1 MKNTRRFF
9 FRLGAIVLLVAIAA
23 CMMVIGRGHTV
34 YIDNKSLEYEGETY
48 APYYRATVYVNGE
61 RVSKLQPKER
71 ASATNIGQSFS
82 MTLELIKEKGGETET
97 VDIAIKLPYSMD
109 GIIVNIPGYMAGLPQ
124 DAWMSEFVSTPTA
137 AELQDEEI
145 PTEEEDVLAGAEF

>member
-1 MKNTRRFF
+1 MNKRRLA
-9 FRLGAIVLLVAIAA
+9 FRLGAIALLIAIAG

-34 YIDNKSLEYEGETY
+34 YVDNKSIDFDGETF

-61 RVSKLQPKER
+61 RLSKLQPKER
-71 ASATNIGQSFS
+71 TSATNIGQSFS

-97 VDIAIKLPYSMD
+97 VDIALKLPYNMD
-109 GIIVNIPGYMAGLPQ
+109 GIIVNIPGYMAGLPEE
-124 DAWMSEFVSTPTA
+124 AWMTEFVSVPTE
-137 AELQDEEI
+137 AEMQDEEI

>member
-1 MKNTRRFF
+1 MKNRRRFF
-9 FRLGAIVLLVAIAA
+9 FRLGAIVLLAAIAA

-137 AELQDEEI
+137 AEMQDEEI

>member
-1 MKNTRRFF
+1 MKNKRRFF
-9 FRLGAIVLLVAIAA
+9 FRLGAIVLLAAIAA

-137 AELQDEEI
+137 AEMQDEEI

>member
-1 MKNTRRFF
+1 MKNRRRFF
-9 FRLGAIVLLVAIAA
+9 FRLGAIVLLAAIAA

-82 MTLELIKEKGGETET
+82 MTLELIKDKDGETET
-97 VDIAIKLPYSMD
+97 VDIALKLPYNMD
-109 GIIVNIPGYMAGLPQ
+109 DIIVNIPGYMAGLPQ

-137 AELQDEEI
+137 AEMQDEEI

>member
-1 MKNTRRFF
+1 MKNKRRFF

-97 VDIAIKLPYSMD
+97 VDIALKLPYNMD

-137 AELQDEEI
+137 AEMQDEEI

>member
-1 MKNTRRFF
+1 M
-9 FRLGAIVLLVAIAA
+9 LLAAIAA

-82 MTLELIKEKGGETET
+82 MTLELIKDKDGETET
-97 VDIAIKLPYSMD
+97 VDIALKLPYNMD
-109 GIIVNIPGYMAGLPQ
+109 DIIVNIPGYMAGLPQ

-137 AELQDEEI
+137 AEMQDEEI

>member
-1 MKNTRRFF
+1 MKNKRRFF
-9 FRLGAIVLLVAIAA
+9 FRLGAIALLVAIAA

-34 YIDNKSLEYEGETY
+34 YIDNKSLDYNGETY

-137 AELQDEEI
+137 AEMQDEEI

>member
-1 MKNTRRFF
+1 MNKRRLL
-9 FRLGAIVLLVAIAA
+9 FRLGAIALLVVIAA

-34 YIDNKSLEYEGETY
+34 YVDNKSLDYNGETY

-61 RVSKLQPKER
+61 RLSKLQPKER
-71 ASATNIGQSFS
+71 TSATNIGQSFS

-97 VDIAIKLPYSMD
+97 VDIALKLPYNMD
-109 GIIVNIPGYMAGLPQ
+109 GIIVNIPGYMAGLPEE
-124 DAWMSEFVSTPTA
+124 AWMTEFVSVPTE
-137 AELQDEEI
+137 AEMQDEEI

>member
-1 MKNTRRFF
+1 MNKRRLA
-9 FRLGAIVLLVAIAA
+9 FRLGAIALLIAIAA

-34 YIDNKSLEYEGETY
+34 YVDNKGIDCDGETF

-61 RVSKLQPKER
+61 RLSKLQPKER
-71 ASATNIGQSFS
+71 TSATNIGQSFS

-97 VDIAIKLPYSMD
+97 VDIALKLPYNMD
-109 GIIVNIPGYMAGLPQ
+109 GIIVNIPGYMAGLPEE
-124 DAWMSEFVSTPTA
+124 AWMTEFVSVPTE
-137 AELQDEEI
+137 AEMQDEEI